1 LHPNDIFKILHD
13 WTQWTCARSVN
24 INAKQLASISL
35 VYHRC
40 VFPIV
45 DVPTL
50 FKYSIIYSTRFP
62 CANLYN
68 TTFGTFEIGKRA
80 HINILAYDF
89 KNRCNCSNWIWK
101 PKIVVL

>member
-1 LHPNDIFKILHD
+1 V
-13 WTQWTCARSVN
+13 S

-35 VYHRC
+35 VYHRY

-68 TTFGTFEIGKRA
+68 TTFNTFEIGKRA
-80 HINILAYDF
+80 HTNILAYDF
-89 KNRCNCSNWIWK
+89 KNMCNYSNQI
-101 PKIVVL
+101 

>member
-1 LHPNDIFKILHD
+1 V
-13 WTQWTCARSVN
+13 S

-35 VYHRC
+35 VYHRY

-68 TTFGTFEIGKRA
+68 TTFNNFEIGKRA
-80 HINILAYDF
+80 HTNILAYDF
-89 KNRCNCSNWIWK
+89 KNMCNYSNQI
-101 PKIVVL
+101 